1 MGLSITVRSTTTTTI
16 TIGITGATPNG
27 SGDAF
32 IGEQYRSW
40 SNAPGSGIIPSLT
53 FTGLSPGTTYSIG
66 AIDFGTNNEYVD
78 SDTTTATTDSESSS
92 DPSLSVTFGTITAN
106 SITISSITATDFTPV
121 SYEIYWRKTSEEKS
135 STSGT
140 ITSSSIPYP
149 ITGLTAGTTYAIR
162 VKGTNS
168 SGTIVWEPPA
178 SSSPFE
184 KSTLA
189 VSSGTIIY
197 VGGGWHHVQPFVYS
211 GRWHT
216 AQSFV
221 YSSGWH
227 HA

>member
-1 MGLSITVRSTTTTTI
+1 MALSISLSSKSYSRFTVRVSGIRGSTVYCYLDGVPGSTQSESGVTSTT
-16 TIGITGATPNG
+16 
-27 SGDAF
+27 F
-32 IGEQYRSW
+32 
-40 SNAPGSGIIPSLT
+40 T
-53 FTGLSPGTTYSIG
+53 FTLLSPETTYTVCAYDG
-66 AIDFGTNNEYVD
+66 IDDVELSV
-78 SDTTTATTDSESSS
+78 TTDAEPEP

-168 SGTIVWEPPA
+168 SGTIVWEPPE